1 MQVIYKQ
8 LFRFAKR
15 LVPRIS
21 DTEMIALQSG
31 TTSLDREIFKGVV
44 NLPPKQ
50 DYTNQNDILMQ
61 KNVEKLVESH
71 SKSHP
76 DPNVKLYPNN
86 NIYTTL
92 ETMSKLKFF
101 SLIIDEKYGGT
112 KLSVEGLSRSLS
124 QLTSFSPALG
134 IIAMV
139 PNSLGPAELLENYG
153 TSEQKE
159 RFLPKLAT
167 GELIPCFGLTG
178 PNNGSDAV
186 GKIDTGRVVLDQ
198 KSQRPMIE
206 LSINKRYITLAPISK
221 LVGLAFKLEDPDNLL
236 PPEAC
241 EGVTVALLEPRNH
254 EELKMNTHHNPL
266 NVGFPNG
273 TLKGNLRFDL
283 DNIIGGAANAGHGW
297 KMLMECLAAGRGICL
312 PATALA
318 SASAATH
325 GIYHYTN
332 HRKQF
337 NIPLIKMDGIVDK
350 LASIAAESWI
360 IHSSVKLTN
369 QLLDSGEK
377 PAVLSAIMKQQTTE
391 RARTVINNAMDIHAG
406 SSICLGENN
415 FLEKFYRSVPIGI
428 TVEGSNTLTK
438 NLIIFGQGL
447 NKSHPHI
454 FNLYKAIID
463 DNKEEFRLHINMFVT
478 DMIKNY
484 LHCIRNKR
492 AIYVCDL
499 EKQTRIFATLA
510 NFVALKGGEIKK
522 NQMLSGDMA
531 VILSN
536 LYLAHSVRWMQS
548 TDGVSEQLTNYCV
561 ELLLNENRR
570 IINQLIVNYK
580 GNFGIIALMW
590 PLKQKVRHEF
600 YDEKREL
607 VEEVI
612 NNPHILNNL
621 KENIIVKN
629 TVLDDL
635 EKLTKLKENN
645 VHCEKTKP
653 YERLYQKVISVGEY
667 EN

>member
-1 MQVIYKQ
+1 MYTQ
-8 LFRFAKR
+8 LFNFAKR

-21 DTEMIALQSG
+21 STEMIALQSG
-31 TTSLDREIFKGVV
+31 TTSLDRQIFQGEVELPKKKDYGVKNDKLIQQNV
-44 NLPPKQ
+44 RELLNK
-50 DYTNQNDILMQ
+50 YRHTNDT
-61 KNVEKLVESH
+61 KV
-71 SKSHP
+71 
-76 DPNVKLYPNN
+76 YPSA
-86 NIYTTL
+86 NIDSTL
-92 ETMSKLKFF
+92 ETMAKLRFF

-112 KLSVEGLSRSLS
+112 KLSVEGLSTALS
-124 QLTSFSPALG
+124 QLTSANPALG

-153 TSEQKE
+153 TTEQKE
-159 RFLPKLAT
+159 KFLPKLAK

-186 GKIDTGRVVLDQ
+186 GKIDVGTVVLDNVT
-198 KSQRPMIE
+198 KKPIIE
-206 LSINKRYITLAPISK
+206 LTIEKRYITLAPISK

-236 PPEAC
+236 PLGAS
-241 EGVTVALLEPRNH
+241 EGVTVALLEPNNCP
-254 EELKMNTHHNPL
+254 ELRQETHHNPL

-273 TLKGNLRFDL
+273 TLRGNLRFGL
-283 DNIIGGAANAGHGW
+283 DNIIGGAENAGHGW

-325 GIYHYTN
+325 GIFHYAN

-337 NIPLIKMDGIVDK
+337 NIPLIKMDGVVDK
-350 LASIAAESWI
+350 LASVAAETWM

-415 FLEKFYRSVPIGI
+415 FLEKFYRSAPIGI

-447 NKSHPHI
+447 NKTQPPI
-454 FNLYKAIID
+454 FNLYKAIIGND
-463 DNKEEFRLHINMFVT
+463 KKAFKEHINSFVS
-478 DMIKNY
+478 DFVKNY
-484 LHCIRNKR
+484 LWCIRNKWSVY
-492 AIYVCDL
+492 ICDL
-499 EKQTRIFATLA
+499 EKQTKVFATLA

-531 VILSN
+531 SFLSN
-536 LYLAHSVRWMQS
+536 LYLAHSVCWMQENNE
-548 TDGVSEQLTNYCV
+548 VSIKLSEYCL
-561 ELLLNENRR
+561 ETLLNDNCRLINR
-570 IINQLIVNYK
+570 IIINYK
-580 GNFGIIALMW
+580 GGFFSTILTL
-590 PLKQKVRHEF
+590 PLLQKVKHEL
-600 YDEKREL
+600 YEDKREV
-607 VEEVI
+607 VEEVM
-612 NNPHILNNL
+612 NNPKILEQL
-621 KENIIVKN
+621 KENIIVEN
-629 TVLDDL
+629 TVLADL
-635 EKLTKLKENN
+635 EELTKMKEQNKY
-645 VHCEKTKP
+645 CETTKK
-653 YERLYQKVISVGEY
+653 YKNLYNKVISVGEY

>member
-1 MQVIYKQ
+1 MYGQ
-8 LFRFAKR
+8 LFKFAKK

-21 DTEMIALQSG
+21 STEMIALQSG
-31 TTSLDREIFKGVV
+31 TTSLDRQIFQG
-44 NLPPKQ
+44 
-50 DYTNQNDILMQ
+50 
-61 KNVEKLVESH
+61 E
-71 SKSHP
+71 
-76 DPNVKLYPNN
+76 VKLPRKKDYRVKNDRFIQQNVRELLYFYNEKNSNDVKVYPSV
-86 NIYTTL
+86 NIDSTL
-92 ETMSKLKFF
+92 ETMAKLRFF

-112 KLSVEGLSRSLS
+112 KLSVEGLSTALS
-124 QLTSFSPALG
+124 QLTSVNPALG

-153 TSEQKE
+153 TTKQKE
-159 RFLPKLAT
+159 KFLPKLAK

-186 GKIDTGRVVLDQ
+186 GKIDVGTVVLDNVT
-198 KSQRPMIE
+198 KKPIIE
-206 LSINKRYITLAPISK
+206 LTIEKRYITLAPISK

-236 PPEAC
+236 PPGAS
-241 EGVTVALLEPRNH
+241 EGVTVALLEPGNCP
-254 EELKMNTHHNPL
+254 ELRQETHHNPL

-273 TLKGNLRFDL
+273 TLRGNLRFGL
-283 DNIIGGAANAGHGW
+283 DNIIGGGEKAGHGW

-325 GIYHYTN
+325 GIFHYAN

-337 NIPLIKMDGIVDK
+337 NIPLIKMDGVVDK
-350 LASIAAESWI
+350 LASIAAETWM

-391 RARTVINNAMDIHAG
+391 LARSVINNAMDIHAG

-415 FLEKFYRSVPIGI
+415 FLEKFYRSAPIGI

-454 FNLYKAIID
+454 FNLYKAIIGD
-463 DNKEEFRLHINMFVT
+463 DKKHFKEHINSFVS
-478 DMIKNY
+478 DFIKNY
-484 LHCIRNKR
+484 LSCLRNKWS
-492 AIYVCDL
+492 IYICDL
-499 EKQTRIFATLA
+499 EKQTKVFATLA

-531 VILSN
+531 SFLSN
-536 LYLAHSVRWMQS
+536 LYLAHSVSWMQENNE
-548 TDGVSEQLTNYCV
+548 VSAKLSEYCL
-561 ELLLNENRR
+561 ETLLNDNRR
-570 IINQLIVNYK
+570 LINRIIVNYNT
-580 GNFGIIALMW
+580 GFVMSMLLM
-590 PLKQKVRHEF
+590 PLRQTIKCEL
-600 YDEKREL
+600 YEDKREV
-607 VEEVI
+607 VEEVM
-612 NNPHILNNL
+612 NNPKILEHL
-621 KENIIVKN
+621 KENIIVEN
-629 TVLDDL
+629 TVLAEL
-635 EKLTKLKENN
+635 EELTTMRENN
-645 VHCEKTKP
+645 KYCEKTEK
-653 YERLYQKVISVGEY
+653 YEKLYKKVISVGEY